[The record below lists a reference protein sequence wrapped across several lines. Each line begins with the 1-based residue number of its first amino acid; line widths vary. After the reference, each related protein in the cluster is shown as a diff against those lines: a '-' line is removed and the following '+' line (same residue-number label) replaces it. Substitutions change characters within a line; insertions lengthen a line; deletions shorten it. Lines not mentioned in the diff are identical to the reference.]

1 MITLIHAPRSRSS
14 STLWLMEEAG
24 APYRVRRVDIR
35 RMDGSGRLDPV
46 NPHPHGK
53 VPALLDGDAIIFEQS
68 AIALYVADRFP
79 QAKLGP
85 KVGEPGRGLFVT
97 MLAYYSGVVEPAVT
111 SKFLGQPVP
120 RGSAGWVDLTEVTA
134 FLNGALTSRPFI
146 AGDAFTSADILYAGL
161 FAYFLDTPFM
171 ADLERG
177 AINAYVARCH
187 ERPARARAVARDEA
201 GD

>member
-1 MITLIHAPRSRSS
+1 MITLVHAPRSRSS
-14 STLWLMEEAG
+14 NTLWLMEETG
-24 APYRVRRVDIR
+24 SPYRVRRVDIR
-35 RMDGSGRLDPV
+35 RMDGSGRLDPQ

-53 VPALLDGDAIIFEQS
+53 VPALLDGDVTIFEQS

-85 KVGEPGRGLFVT
+85 TVGEPGRGLFVT

-120 RGSAGWVDLTEVTA
+120 RGSAGWVELAEVTA

-146 AGDAFTSADILYAGL
+146 AGDAFTSADILYAGV
-161 FAYFLDTPFM
+161 FGYFVDTPFM

-177 AINAYVARCH
+177 AINAYITRCH
-187 ERPARARAVARDEA
+187 ARQARARAIARDEA
-201 GD
+201 VE